1 MEIKCIG
8 KNSYSLIGKN
18 ESVLIN
24 PTDEQLKKYQ
34 SKSRIIIFSRENYF
48 KKGINNNR
56 VVIFGPGEYEVG
68 GVEIKGFSSGDNS
81 VIYTILVDGVEVGY
95 LGDIQ
100 LALSDKK
107 IEKIDGLD
115 VLLAPVDGKEIGDG
129 KIVHDWAKKWGANYL
144 IPFGYEKGDGKLE
157 KFLDQMD
164 QESLKPVDSLKINA
178 DSLPEGMEV
187 VVLAF

>member
-8 KNSYSLIGKN
+8 KNSFSLVGKN

-34 SKSRIIIFSRENYF
+34 GKSRIIIFSREDF
-48 KKGINNNR
+48 LKKGINDSR
-56 VVIFGPGEYEVG
+56 VVIMGPGEYEVG
-68 GVEIKGFSSGDNS
+68 GIEIKGYNSGDKS
-81 VIYTILVDGVEVGY
+81 TIYSILVEGVEIGF

-100 LALSDKK
+100 LALSDKR
-107 IEKIDGLD
+107 IDRISGLD

-129 KIVHDWAKKWGANYL
+129 KIVQGWAKKWGANYL

-157 KFLDQMD
+157 KFLDQLD
-164 QESLKPVDSLKINA
+164 QESLKPVDNIKINA
-178 DSLPEGMEV
+178 DTLPDGMEV
-187 VVLAF
+187 VVLAC